1 MYSFR
6 ARSWQEAEWK
16 VSPARD
22 HPGDVEAKFGNKFS
36 TSHDFARTS
45 SIESPRLTLIPYI
58 SLHLACTQVP
68 DPCLP
73 MLRRY
78 MNCRAL
84 RSQEK
89 YYVWIFDYK
98 IRKPTTSQAS
108 RKSDPQDLF
117 LAACAFAL
125 VLRPRICT
133 TPIIQERVYNPDCH
147 SRSPRFTLI
156 YFASPMT
163 TQESVH
169 PVPQ

>member
-1 MYSFR
+1 MYLFR

-78 MNCRAL
+78 MNRRAL
-84 RSQEK
+84 RSPEK
-89 YYVWIFDYK
+89 YYVWNFDYK
-98 IRKPTTSQAS
+98 IRKPTTSQAPPQKRSS
-108 RKSDPQDLF
+108 RPF
-117 LAACAFAL
+117 PGC
-125 VLRPRICT
+125 LRLRSSTSPKNLYNTDHPRTCL
-133 TPIIQERVYNPDCH
+133 Q
-147 SRSPRFTLI
+147 SRLSLTEP
-156 YFASPMT
+156 
-163 TQESVH
+163 SVH
-169 PVPQ
+169 N